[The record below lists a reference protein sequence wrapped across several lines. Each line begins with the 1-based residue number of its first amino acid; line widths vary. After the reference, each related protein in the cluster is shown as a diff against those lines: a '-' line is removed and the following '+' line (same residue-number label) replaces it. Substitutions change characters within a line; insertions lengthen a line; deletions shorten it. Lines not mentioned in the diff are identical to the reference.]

1 MNLLCNS
8 EKRLSVSVSLSQVK
22 AEHLIHPVTT
32 RGGSIEL
39 HELGGLQ
46 VPVDVMVRVRHR
58 EGLHTHSGRIR
69 DTLRDLN
76 FELGVHVVMVLF
88 GTVDDYVL
96 VMMAV
101 LHLQ

>member
-1 MNLLCNS
+1 
-8 EKRLSVSVSLSQVK
+8 
-22 AEHLIHPVTT
+22 
-32 RGGSIEL
+32 
-39 HELGGLQ
+39 
-46 VPVDVMVRVRHR
+46 MVRVRHR
-58 EGLHTHSGRIR
+58 EGLHTHSGRPS